1 MTVWSFGILII
12 AVVIM
17 GSITIG
23 LGDSRRKGWWNK
35 NDDRHGDRGLGNARL
50 RGQGNDDDGDDDD
63 GGGDDDRRQDR
74 GPSLLLCPCSQGCC
88 DDQWYQYKD
97 ACYFPVHTIENW
109 ERAKQNCEHFNAHLA
124 SVHSEDED
132 SFIFHLM
139 RKKEGYW
146 LGAEKIDDR
155 ATRWKW
161 IDNSPWDYSDKM
173 IDHNNPFH
181 VLAVDK
187 MHNEAKTYWRIVPK
201 DSKCNYVCKYL
212 LD

>member
-109 ERAKQNCEHFNAHLA
+109 ERAK
-124 SVHSEDED
+124 
-132 SFIFHLM
+132 
-139 RKKEGYW
+139 
-146 LGAEKIDDR
+146 DR